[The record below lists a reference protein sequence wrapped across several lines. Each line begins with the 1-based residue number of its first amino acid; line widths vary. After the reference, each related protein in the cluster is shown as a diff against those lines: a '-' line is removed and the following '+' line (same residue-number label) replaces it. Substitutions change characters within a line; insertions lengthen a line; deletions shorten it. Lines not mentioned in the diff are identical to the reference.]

1 MDVERFYKKT
11 RLRRAAAASV
21 YRRGLLILMGQVLIR
36 NLDDDVIETYR
47 LRAKRKRHS
56 LEQELRSVLSE
67 HAIPSGSDLEAE
79 AESLRGQG
87 PMVNDAL
94 ANAMLDAGISGGSV
108 ALQSEG

>member
-1 MDVERFYKKT
+1 
-11 RLRRAAAASV
+11 
-21 YRRGLLILMGQVLIR
+21 MGQVLIR

-56 LEQELRSVLSE
+56 LEQELRTVLTE

-79 AESLRGQG
+79 AESLRGQA

-94 ANAMLDAGISGGSV
+94 ADAMLEAGISGGSV
-108 ALQSEG
+108 ALPDGR

>member
-1 MDVERFYKKT
+1 
-11 RLRRAAAASV
+11 
-21 YRRGLLILMGQVLIR
+21 MGQVLIR

-79 AESLRGQG
+79 AESLRGRG
-87 PMVNDAL
+87 PMVNDPL
-94 ANAMLDAGISGGSV
+94 ANAMLDAGISGGSL
-108 ALQSEG
+108 ALQSGD